1 MPKTITVTNMLRAS
15 YLADGP
21 MVEMEFAGLNGEK
34 FALRF
39 SPDKLESFVAQAR
52 QASHARHQYR
62 TDERGRILSAFM
74 LTAMDLFVVP
84 TVSFRLLYGLLIME
98 MASGRFDGL
107 AAWTNFATT
116 PRPKLSNE
124 NRRKDSSVRCNQPRT
139 FSLPAHG
146 QCRESGSIVD
156 CELLI
161 DVVQMDLDRTIGN
174 IQPVPDLLVRKSF

>member
-1 MPKTITVTNMLRAS
+1 MP
-15 YLADGP
+15 
-21 MVEMEFAGLNGEK
+21 
-34 FALRF
+34 
-39 SPDKLESFVAQAR
+39 
-52 QASHARHQYR
+52 
-62 TDERGRILSAFM
+62 
-74 LTAMDLFVVP
+74 TAMDLFVVP

-98 MASGRFDGL
+98 MASSRFDG
-107 AAWTNFATT
+107 WQHGQISQRS
-116 PRPKLSNE
+116 PRPKLSDE
-124 NRRKDSSVRCNQPRT
+124 NRRKDSSVRCNQPRI